1 MDSAELWIIDAGP
14 PRRLTRDE
22 LEAIR
27 LRYRAAGER
36 YGAAFNAYYELV
48 AAQARKIISG
58 EAFSPDELSRTRLA
72 RAALE
77 LARSDLR
84 DLLPRSAC
92 DLPAVRST
100 LPLESS

>member
-1 MDSAELWIIDAGP
+1 MDSAELWIIDSGA

-22 LEAIR
+22 LDAIR

-36 YGAAFNAYYELV
+36 YGAAFGAYYELV

-58 EAFSPDELSRTRLA
+58 EVFSPDELSRTRLA

-100 LPLESS
+100 LPKSL